1 MFLSCMVI
9 CYTKRRI
16 KETLI
21 KRAGLLLY
29 VYFQMQKAS
38 TVIGAGFLCELSLSF
53 EIRIRD

>member
-1 MFLSCMVI
+1 MFLSCTGVF
-9 CYTKRRI
+9 YRKRRI

-29 VYFQMQKAS
+29 VYFQTQKAS
-38 TVIGAGFLCELSLSF
+38 TVIGTGFLCELSLSF